1 MQLIISALLQARFMS
16 DSSPENPIKGVL
28 KPIRGHLIIAA
39 LLAATGS
46 LLTLVP
52 LAAIAE
58 IARLALSGAADAIG
72 WLVLLSVASLFAGM
86 ALVTAGEWLAHLAD
100 NRITHHLR
108 SAIAQRLTQVP
119 LGWFSE
125 RASSEVK
132 RAMQDDIGTLH
143 SLTAHFYTTL
153 GRALG
158 AVLGSLVYL
167 LAMDWRM
174 ALVVLLP
181 FPAFFLFLRR
191 AVQAS
196 AVHRDELIAGMAGI
210 DNAVVEFVNGMP
222 LVKAFGDRGNAED
235 RYRAAVDRFART
247 FGTFTRPLVASMARA
262 NALISPVSVL
272 GLVLL
277 TGMVFIALGWSE
289 PLDILPFALV
299 TPGLCAPLQL
309 LHYITHDLN
318 AALGAAQR
326 VLALLDTP
334 VLPTAAIV
342 RKPEGNEVRV
352 ERVSH
357 AYVPGTPVLDDLGFT
372 LIPGTTT
379 AIVGRS
385 GAGKSTLARLLL
397 RFFDPDSGRITLGG
411 VDLRQLDSR
420 ELYRR
425 VGFVLQDVRLI
436 HASVAENIALGLPSA
451 SRGQIE
457 AAARLANVHER
468 ILQLPRGY
476 DSVIGEDA
484 LLSGGE
490 QQRLSLARAILLDP
504 PLLVLDEATAAAD
517 ADNEA
522 AIQQALSR
530 FAEGRTLLVIA
541 HRLDTVMHAD
551 RILVLENGAI
561 HEQGRHAELLAR
573 QSLYARLWQQGRYQ
587 DTATC

>member
-1 MQLIISALLQARFMS
+1 MS
-16 DSSPENPIKGVL
+16 DSSSANPIKRVL
-28 KPIRGHLIIAA
+28 RPIRGRLIAAA
-39 LLAATGS
+39 LLAASGS
-46 LLTLVP
+46 MLTLAP
-52 LAAIAE
+52 LAGIAE
-58 IARLALSGAADAIG
+58 IARLALNGDPIG
-72 WLVLLSVASLFAGM
+72 SLVLLSVANLFAGM
-86 ALVTAGEWLAHLAD
+86 ASITAGEWLAHLAD

-108 SAIAQRLTQVP
+108 TAIAQRLTQVP

-158 AVLGSLVYL
+158 AVLISLVYL
-167 LAMDWRM
+167 FAMDWRM
-174 ALVVLLP
+174 ALIVLLP

-196 AVHRDELIAGMAGI
+196 AAHMDELVAGMAGI

-222 LVKAFGDRGNAED
+222 LVKAFGDRGTAQD
-235 RYRAAVDRFART
+235 RYRTAVQSFART

-262 NALISPVSVL
+262 NALIAPVSVL

-277 TGMVFIALGWSE
+277 TGMVFVTLGWSE

-318 AALGAAQR
+318 HAVGAAQR

-334 VLPTAAIV
+334 VLPAPAV
-342 RKPEGNEVRV
+342 GQEPQGNEVRV

-357 AYVPGTPVLDDLGFT
+357 AYVTGTPVLDDISFT
-372 LIPGTTT
+372 LTPGTTT
-379 AIVGRS
+379 AIVGPS

-411 VDLRQLDSR
+411 ADLRQLDSR

-425 VGFVLQDVRLI
+425 IGFVLQDVRLI
-436 HASVAENIALGLPSA
+436 HASVAENIALGLADA
-451 SRGQIE
+451 SREQIE
-457 AAARLANVHER
+457 AAARLANLHER

-490 QQRLSLARAILLDP
+490 QQRLSIARAVLLDP
-504 PLLVLDEATAAAD
+504 PVLVLDEATAAAD

-522 AIQQALSR
+522 AIQHALSR

-551 RILVLENGAI
+551 RILVLDDGVI
-561 HEQGRHAELLAR
+561 REQGHHTELLAR
-573 QSLYARLWQQGRYQ
+573 QGLYARLWQQGRYQ